1 MKLEQQIQ
9 LLIKDAAN
17 YGIAPVV
24 IEKAIAP
31 ILKSLAEKLQHLE
44 YFVLQ
49 NLEEDWII
57 SVISSRQAQDREKK
71 VIYAF
76 TTVKD
81 AKNFSPN
88 QDADF
93 VAVSVPVVQILFRIF
108 ALKQVESIIFFPQ
121 AGNINQG
128 VEIQCR
134 DLQNAIQN
142 ELLRLS
148 TMPPNLA

>member
-31 ILKSLAEKLQHLE
+31 ILTSLAKKLQHLE
-44 YFVLQ
+44 YFVHQ

-57 SVISSRQAQDREKK
+57 SVISPSKAQEGEKK

-76 TTVKD
+76 ATFKD
-81 AKNFSPN
+81 AKNFSSD
-88 QDADF
+88 QDNDL
-93 VAVSVPVVQILFRIF
+93 VAISVPVVQILFRIF
-108 ALKQVESIIFFPQ
+108 ALKQVDSIIFFPQ

-128 VEIQCR
+128 IEVQCR

-148 TMPPNLA
+148 TIPPNLA